1 MKLLGIFDFMK
12 SIAKNN
18 IWICSTV
25 FKYFFVY
32 SFIITWIMYIFQKGS
47 HSDLRQTGTI
57 LSCKS
62 DTLIFLAVCPYD
74 FLYVILYKLD
84 PLSVNIISNIIWLWH
99 YELVILSKWH
109 YVHFWPSDLDRLCTP
124 LPIDVVYTWV
134 NGTDPRLLGE
144 LRAFKM
150 GMEEELNITK

>member
-1 MKLLGIFDFMK
+1 
-12 SIAKNN
+12 
-18 IWICSTV
+18 
-25 FKYFFVY
+25 
-32 SFIITWIMYIFQKGS
+32 MYIFQKGS

-84 PLSVNIISNIIWLWH
+84 PLSVNIISNITWLWHYELVNLSKWHYVQIRPSECQLISNIIWLWH

-134 NGTDPRLLGE
+134 NGTDPRLLSE

-150 GMEEELNITK
+150 GMEKELNITK